1 MNNSSHFNQSNLL
14 PMAAAIAKQA
24 ERMPGVHGGETGV
37 AYARAAANQAS
48 KAASKVGDG
57 VARALRN
64 TTVPEPARK
73 VQAARSA
80 LTTTKDARRVL
91 NDARNQIATDA
102 SIVRTRLAS
111 LERPPEEKRHIVTP
125 ILNHVLGLKSGE
137 KLDLM
142 KQAMETNDTLTIQAV
157 LEVPQYVSGLP
168 PDMIN
173 HYKNHLH
180 MQGNP
185 EDVGHLQRLNE
196 SFDTICEIDSTMAKL
211 VGQYDTP
218 ETRGLMAMA
227 KAATE

>member
-1 MNNSSHFNQSNLL
+1 MNRPNLSNLL
-14 PMAAAIAKQA
+14 PAAAAIAKHA
-24 ERMPGVHGGETGV
+24 ERMPVAVGPETGV
-37 AYARAAANQAS
+37 AYGRAIANQAS
-48 KAASKVGDG
+48 KAAAKVGPA
-57 VARALRN
+57 VARAMRD
-64 TTVPEPARK
+64 TTKTEAARK
-73 VQAARSA
+73 VQAARAA
-80 LTTTKDARRVL
+80 LTATKDARNAL
-91 NDARNQIATDA
+91 NSARNQIATDA
-102 SIVRTRLAS
+102 SIVQTRLAS

-125 ILNHVLGLKSGE
+125 ILNHVLNLKSGE

-142 KQAMETNDTLTIQAV
+142 RQAMETNDTLTIQAV

-168 PDMIN
+168 PAVLDISR
-173 HYKNHLH
+173 NHLH

-196 SFDTICEIDSTMAKL
+196 SFETICEIDNTMAKL